1 MSDDPLP
8 PPLRNEPRT
17 DDSPLSDPEM
27 QKVHDQLMR
36 EKEEP
41 REGFPPLP
49 IALLFLFSIVIFTCG
64 IYLGKKSAGFR
75 WDVYDPNFDPAA
87 LDQPRETPAFD
98 PIARGERVFSQQ
110 CAQCHQASGQG
121 VPGVYPP
128 LDGASWVV
136 DNRVMPTAILLNGL
150 MGEIEVQGNVYSGN
164 MPAFGGLL
172 SDRDLGAVLT
182 YVRQAWGN
190 GAGPITEEQVAEAR
204 ARYGDRASPWQ
215 AAELRDLA
223 ELETVAAVPETE
235 EVGEAVQAQEEEAV
249 EGESESGDGAEGS
262 GEAPGPEGNPP
273 AAI

>member
-1 MSDDPLP
+1 V
-8 PPLRNEPRT
+8 
-17 DDSPLSDPEM
+17 
-27 QKVHDQLMR
+27 K
-36 EKEEP
+36 
-41 REGFPPLP
+41 
-49 IALLFLFSIVIFTCG
+49 
-64 IYLGKKSAGFR
+64 
-75 WDVYDPNFDPAA
+75 
-87 LDQPRETPAFD
+87 
-98 PIARGERVFSQQ
+98 
-110 CAQCHQASGQG
+110 
-121 VPGVYPP
+121 
-128 LDGASWVV
+128 
-136 DNRVMPTAILLNGL
+136 
-150 MGEIEVQGNVYSGN
+150 GNVYSGN

-249 EGESESGDGAEGS
+249 EVESESGDGVEGS